1 MIRAVPLVLLLAIPA
16 GPAHCAGEPP
26 ATTPHAYIIMP
37 FENTAEDRSLDWLS
51 SGLAHT
57 LGEYLLGFGQKV
69 MDDEER
75 SVLLEGSGIP
85 AGAPLALASALEL
98 GRRTLARPGGMRI
111 DRLILGRFNVD
122 NGEITLAARAIDIR
136 QEKARPWLSRSGRLK
151 DLLEVHRDLAL
162 ALARDENLQVS
173 AGRSELLRKQSED
186 APLLAFDTYCRAM
199 AESDSKKRL
208 QLLRRAM
215 QQFPGYPKAAY
226 QAGSLLAREE
236 RWEEAAAV
244 LAQATSDPFPYESD
258 FHLLSALVAL
268 KRKDPQAAMAGA
280 RRALAI
286 ADTARGHLLLG
297 KALQA
302 AGDTAGAQAEM
313 DKAQSADPAGAD
325 TDDLRRALDEG
336 KNSRRGP

>member
-1 MIRAVPLVLLLAIPA
+1 LNRAVSLLLLAALPA
-16 GPAHCAGEPP
+16 GPAILAADAPD
-26 ATTPHAYIIMP
+26 AAPHAYLIMP

-51 SGLAHT
+51 TGLAHT
-57 LGEYLLGFGQKV
+57 LGEYLLGFGQQV

-98 GRRTLARPGGMRI
+98 GRRTLARSGGMRI
-111 DRLILGRFNVD
+111 DRLILGRFNVE
-122 NGEITLAARAIDIR
+122 NGEIMLAARTIDVR
-136 QEKARPWLSRSGRLK
+136 QEKARPWLSRSGRLT
-151 DLLEVHRDLAL
+151 DLQEVHRDLAL
-162 ALARDENLQVS
+162 ALAKDENIQVS
-173 AGRSELLRKQSED
+173 GGRSELLRKQSED
-186 APLLAFDTYCRAM
+186 APLLAFDTYSRAM
-199 AESDSKKRL
+199 AESDTKRRL
-208 QLLRRAM
+208 QLLRKAM

-244 LAQATSDPFPYESD
+244 LGQATSDPFPYESD

-268 KRKDPQAAMAGA
+268 KRKDPRGAMAEA

-302 AGDTAGAQAEM
+302 SGDRAAALVELE
-313 DKAQSADPAGAD
+313 KAQSADPSDAD
-325 TDDLRRALDEG
+325 IEDLRRALNEG
-336 KNSRRGP
+336 TTERRSP

>member
-1 MIRAVPLVLLLAIPA
+1 MRAAAFFLLVALPA
-16 GPAHCAGEPP
+16 GPVLFAGEPP
-26 ATTPHAYIIMP
+26 ATAPHQYIVMP
-37 FENTAEDRSLDWLS
+37 FENTSEDRSLEWLS

-98 GRRTLARPGGMRI
+98 GRKTVARPGGMRI
-111 DRLILGRFNVD
+111 DRLVIGKFNVD
-122 NGEITLAARAIDIR
+122 KGDITLAARSIDIR
-136 QEKARPWLSRSGRLK
+136 QEKARPWLSRTGRLK
-151 DLLEVHRDLAL
+151 DLLAVHRNLAL
-162 ALARDENLQVS
+162 ALAKDEDLQVS
-173 AGRSELLRKQSED
+173 GNRAELLRKQSED
-186 APLLAFDTYCRAM
+186 APLLAFDSYSRAM

-215 QQFPGYPKAAY
+215 QQFPGYPKASY

-244 LAQATSDPFPYESD
+244 LAQASSDPFPYEAE
-258 FHLLSALVAL
+258 FHLLAALVSL
-268 KRKDPQAAMAGA
+268 KRKDPHGAAEEA
-280 RRALAI
+280 RRALAMGE
-286 ADTARGHLLLG
+286 TARGHLLLG

-302 AGDTAGAQAEM
+302 SGDAGGAQAELN
-313 DKAQSADPAGAD
+313 KAQASDPSG
-325 TDDLRRALDEG
+325 TELDDLRRALEEG
-336 KNSRRGP
+336 KNPRRTP

>member
-1 MIRAVPLVLLLAIPA
+1 MIRAVSLLLLVAIPA
-16 GPAHCAGEPP
+16 GPALLAGEPP
-26 ATTPHAYIIMP
+26 ATDPHEYIIMP

-51 SGLAHT
+51 SGLAYT
-57 LGEYLLGFGQKV
+57 LGEYLIGFGQRV

-85 AGAPLALASALEL
+85 SGAPLTLASALEL
-98 GRRTLARPGGMRI
+98 GRRTLARPGGMRF

-122 NGEITLAARAIDIR
+122 NGEITLTARVIDIR

-173 AGRSELLRKQSED
+173 EGRSDLLRKQSED
-186 APLLAFDTYCRAM
+186 APLLAFDTYSRAM
-199 AESDSKKRL
+199 AESDTKKRL
-208 QLLRRAM
+208 QLLRKAM

-226 QAGSLLAREE
+226 QAASLLAREE
-236 RWEEAAAV
+236 RFEEAAAV
-244 LAQATSDPFPYESD
+244 MGQATSDPFPYESE
-258 FHLLSALVAL
+258 FHLLSALIAL
-268 KRKDPQAAMAGA
+268 KRKDPQGAMAEA

-286 ADTARGHLLLG
+286 ADTARGHLMLG

-302 AGDTAGAQAEM
+302 SGDSAGALAEM
-313 DKAQSADPAGAD
+313 DKVHAADPTGAEID
-325 TDDLRRALDEG
+325 ELRRAIEEG
-336 KNSRRGP
+336 KSPRRSP